1 MLAALIAA
9 KFVLLAGVFYGLGLI
24 LQMGAPLDALRAA
37 FHRTWLGA
45 AGTMVCVVAYILA
58 RLWGSSPE
66 AIRLIGLALL
76 WGLRLAAAAWVLTTV
91 YRVTRWR
98 KGKLAIAMGVLLAVD
113 FGVDYVVGRIQESRP
128 FMPALGEFVLQ
139 LC

>member
-1 MLAALIAA
+1 MLLALIAA
-9 KFVLLAGVFYGLGLI
+9 KFALYCGLFYVLGLV
-24 LQMGAPLDALRAA
+24 LQMGTPLDALRAA

-45 AGTMVCVVAYILA
+45 AGTMVCVVGYMLA

-66 AIRLIGLALL
+66 IIQGLILLLL
-76 WGLRLAAAAWVLTTV
+76 WSARLAATLWVATTV

-98 KGKLAIAMGVLLAVD
+98 KGKLAAVVVAVLALD
-113 FGVDYVVGRIQESRP
+113 FGVDYGVARIQEAHP
-128 FMPALGEFVLQ
+128 FLPIVGTWILQ